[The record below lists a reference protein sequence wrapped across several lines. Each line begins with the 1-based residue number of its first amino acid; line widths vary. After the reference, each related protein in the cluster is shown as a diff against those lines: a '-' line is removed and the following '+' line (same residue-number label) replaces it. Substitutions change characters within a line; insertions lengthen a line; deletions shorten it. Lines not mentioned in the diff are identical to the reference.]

1 MAYTYQKQLAHPSNY
16 GGARTASQ
24 IRYIV
29 IHYTGNDGDSSG
41 NNARYFQTADRGAS
55 AHYFADDE
63 TVYQS
68 VPDLSIAW
76 SVGGNK
82 YPDCAQTGG
91 GKLYKIATNANTLN
105 VELCDTQKD
114 GTVMAS
120 EKTMDNAVKLIQEL
134 MSKYNIPIDRVIRHF
149 DVNGKKCPAYFV
161 EETAWAGFKAR
172 LSQSKQEQEVKPEKE
187 EPVPE
192 EQKAEK
198 YRVTSRNGL
207 NIRAG
212 AGTHHKRLYALA
224 EGDIFNVDRIEGDWA
239 YGRDNLSRE
248 GYGYIRWLGRV

>member
-1 MAYTYQKQLAHPSNY
+1 MDYRYEKQLAHPGNY
-16 GGARTASQ
+16 GGARNASQ
-24 IRYIV
+24 IKYIV
-29 IHYTGNDGDSSG
+29 LHYTGNDGDKAT
-41 NNARYFQTADRGAS
+41 NNARYFQSPGRGAS
-55 AHYFADDE
+55 AHYFVDDE

-82 YPDCAQTGG
+82 YQDCAQTGG
-91 GKLYKIATNANTLN
+91 GSLYRIATNLNTLN
-105 VELCDTQKD
+105 IELCDTQKD
-114 GTVMAS
+114 GAVMAS
-120 EKTMDNAVKLIQEL
+120 EKTMDNAVLLIQEL
-134 MSKYNIPIDRVIRHF
+134 MKKYKIPIDRVIRHF
-149 DVNGKKCPAYFV
+149 DVTGKKCPAYFV

-172 LSQSKQEQEVKPEKE
+172 LSQNKQEQEEPEPA
-187 EPVPE
+187 EPA

-212 AGTHHKRLYALA
+212 AGTHYKRLYALA

-239 YGRDNLSRE
+239 HGRDNLSRE
-248 GYGYIRWLGRV
+248 GYGYIRWIGRV